1 MNRHNEVNKER
12 FRNNRHRT
20 VANILYTYNN
30 VALRLQKMLNGY
42 NLTLQ
47 QYNILRILGRQYP
60 EPACN
65 CTIREQMFDSRSDI
79 TRIVDRLIKEG
90 LVVRNPCGND
100 RRRVNITIT
109 EKGIGLLDRMEVITH
124 KMDGIVGSL
133 SDDELTELNR
143 LLEKVHA
150 DQ

>member
-1 MNRHNEVNKER
+1 MNRHNEVNEER
-12 FRNNRHRT
+12 FRNDRHRT

-30 VALRLQKMLNGY
+30 VVLRLQKMLNGY

-90 LVVRNPCGND
+90 LVVRAPCGND

-109 EKGIGLLDRMEVITH
+109 EKGIDLLDRMEVISH
-124 KMDGIVGSL
+124 QMDGVVGSL
-133 SDDELTELNR
+133 SDNELTELNR
-143 LLEKVHA
+143 LLDKVRT